1 MPCIYTICIHT
12 LPSASMRSSSDVHAY
27 FMQRPHQFL
36 LIRPSTPA
44 VTCSAIPY
52 SASSDLHL
60 CYAAPACP
68 ADAFMLQL
76 MHLCYQLM
84 HLCYLHLCYAAPA
97 CPADGG
103 PGVAY
108 DGLTNTAATAVP
120 AYFFDSETSTWPQS
134 LSKDFLPGGAQRG
147 LTNTEVGFLPPCSY
161 AHDMAV
167 AGRHPASICAPR
179 AFARS
184 KPPA

>member
-1 MPCIYTICIHT
+1 MAGCSGWCQVPCIYTICIHT

-52 SASSDLHL
+52 SASSD
-60 CYAAPACP
+60 
-68 ADAFMLQL
+68 
-76 MHLCYQLM
+76 
-84 HLCYLHLCYAAPA
+84 LHLCYAAPA